1 MQVKRHRLFDAQG
14 AGVPFEATANQG
26 GRLVGGKPR
35 FIIIHYT
42 ANGSARGTVEFF
54 KNPVNKVSAHLVVG
68 HDGDVTQMVAFNERA
83 WHAGRS
89 SWMGRD
95 GLNACSVGIEIV
107 NWGKLQGATGRWK
120 TWTGTP
126 IADDRVVEA
135 AHRHHPG
142 QVTGWEIF
150 DTAQLQTVAAIVRAL
165 GETYGIAPDAVLG
178 HDDISPQRK
187 SDPGPAWD
195 MQRFRAMLG
204 GRAEEEAATALFE
217 VTARRGLN
225 MRSGPGIAHER
236 IKLLTHGTLVSGIET
251 DGLWWLVAEIS
262 DGAEDDT
269 GWVHSHW
276 LAPR

>member
-1 MQVKRHRLFDAQG
+1 MHINKHKLFDAHG
-14 AGVPFEATANQG
+14 NAVRFEATENQSG
-26 GRLVGGKPR
+26 KLVGNKPR
-35 FIIIHYT
+35 FVIIHYT
-42 ANGSARGTVEFF
+42 ANGSARGTVDYFT
-54 KNPVNKVSAHLVVG
+54 NPSNKVSAHLVVG
-68 HDGDVTQMVAFNERA
+68 HDGEVTQMVPFNERA

-95 GLNACSVGIEIV
+95 GLNAYSVGVEIV
-107 NWGKLQGATGRWK
+107 NWGKLQGAAGRWK

-126 IADDRVVEA
+126 IADDRVIEA

-142 QVTGWEIF
+142 HVTGWEVF
-150 DTAQLQTVAAIVRAL
+150 DEAQVQTVAGIVRAL
-165 GETYGIAPDAVLG
+165 GDTYGIAPDAVLG

-195 MQRFRAMLG
+195 MRRFRAMLG
-204 GRAEEEAATALFE
+204 GRAEDDAAMAVFE
-217 VTARRGLN
+217 VNARRGLN
-225 MRSGPGIAHER
+225 MRAGPGIDHER
-236 IKLLTHGTLVSGIET
+236 IKLLANGTQVSAIET
-251 DGLWWLVAEIS
+251 DGLWWLVAEIR